1 MAGKRK
7 PPTFLKPG
15 ERDRLLASVE
25 NPRDRAILTLFV
37 FGGLRRNELRM
48 LDRADIDLADRT
60 VMIRF
65 AKRGK
70 WRQLGLHPKAC
81 ATIKAYLATRTD
93 DDPALFL
100 SSRRQRMAN
109 RTINYLLDKYAPQLG
124 FGKRVTPHS
133 LRHTFA
139 TALWRGSNDLRIVQ
153 RALGHDNIST
163 TAIYTW
169 LGDDELSRAI
179 DQLGDEAA

>member
-1 MAGKRK
+1 MPGKRK

-15 ERDRLLASVE
+15 ERDRLLASVDDL
-25 NPRDRAILTLFV
+25 RDRAILTLLC

-48 LDRADIDLADRT
+48 LDRSDVDLADRT

-70 WRQLGLHPKAC
+70 WRQIGLHPKA
-81 ATIKAYLATRTD
+81 AALIGEYLATRAD
-93 DDPALFL
+93 DCPALFI
-100 SSRRQRMAN
+100 SARGQRMAL
-109 RTINYLLDKYAPQLG
+109 RTINYVLDRYAPQLEL
-124 FGKRVTPHS
+124 GKRVTPHS

-153 RALGHDNIST
+153 RALGHQSIAT

-179 DQLGDEAA
+179 DNLG

>member
-15 ERDRLLASVE
+15 ERDRLLGSVD
-25 NPRDRAILTLFV
+25 NLRDRAILTLFCL
-37 FGGLRRNELRM
+37 GGLRRNELRM
-48 LDRADIDLADRT
+48 LDRGDVDLVDRT

-70 WRQLGLHPKAC
+70 WRQIGLHPKATT
-81 ATIKAYLATRTD
+81 AIAAYLATRTD
-93 DDPALFL
+93 DLPPLFL
-100 SSRRQRMAN
+100 SARRQRMAN
-109 RTINYLLDKYAPQLG
+109 RTINYLLDKYAPQLDL
-124 FGKRVTPHS
+124 GKRVTPHS

-153 RALGHDNIST
+153 RALGHDSIST

-169 LGDDELSRAI
+169 LGDDELNSAI
-179 DQLGDEAA
+179 DRLEAA